1 MQRSKSK
8 SAGAG
13 GRVVRKRLA
22 NGETKEYR
30 YPAYQPQTKSRI
42 QSGTLDELLSA
53 FRKSPKYA
61 ALSHGTRACYD
72 IYLRELDAI
81 GLLRIEDVT
90 RKRIVI
96 LRDAI
101 ARSRGNGAA
110 TNFGRIASAVFSWAL
125 DAGWIPFS
133 PLAKLRAP
141 PGGHLPTWSESDLA
155 TALAALP
162 EPLRRALV
170 LAVHTGQRRG
180 DLIRMCW
187 SSYDPV
193 RRTISLR
200 QRKTGA
206 ALVLPCPPALASE
219 LDAWRAETRT
229 LTILATPTGLPWTE
243 SALTH
248 ALCDRLRK
256 IGMAGKNIHGL
267 RKLAAVRLA
276 HAGCSVHEITA
287 ITGHA
292 SLSMVA
298 LYTRDAD
305 QVSLAESA
313 VARLTTGKATTNT
326 NGR

>member
-8 SAGAG
+8 DSSAG

-22 NGETKEYR
+22 SGEIKEYH
-30 YPAYQPQTKSRI
+30 YPAYKPQKSRI
-42 QSGTLDELLSA
+42 QPGTLDELLSA
-53 FRKSPKYA
+53 FRMSPKYA
-61 ALSHGTRACYD
+61 ALGAGTRVCYD

-81 GLLRIEDVT
+81 GSLRVEDVT
-90 RKRIVI
+90 RKRIII

-110 TNFGRIASAVFSWAL
+110 TNFGRIASAVFAWAV

-133 PLAKLRAP
+133 PLARLKAP
-141 PGGHLPTWSESDLA
+141 PGGHLPTWTESDLA
-155 TALAALP
+155 TALAAMP

-180 DLIRMCW
+180 DLIRLRW
-187 SSYDPV
+187 SSYDPA

-206 ALVLPCPPALASE
+206 ALVLPCPPALAAE

-248 ALCDRLRK
+248 ALCARLAR

-276 HAGCSVHEITA
+276 HAGCTPHEIAA

-292 SLSMVA
+292 SLAMVQ
-298 LYTRDAD
+298 LYTRGVD
-305 QVSLAESA
+305 Q
-313 VARLTTGKATTNT
+313 ARLAVVAVDRLSTAEKP
-326 NGR
+326 